1 MHTRDI
7 TAIIVDDEINAIQNL
22 AEDLSAY
29 PDIDILDTT
38 TSALKAQKSI
48 VKLQPDLLFI
58 DVEMP
63 KINGIELLQ
72 EVRPYMHSNMHVVF
86 YSAFDRYM
94 LDALRA
100 SAFDYLLK
108 PYQPDELKQIIN
120 RVRKKIDINTNNFEQ
135 SMRRLLSDDSKFA
148 LQTMTSLLLLRRSE
162 ILYFRYLDDTRCWQV
177 TLTNMEHHRLR
188 MTIKAKEILNLSQ
201 SFVRI
206 NSNCI
211 LNMAYLS
218 SIENNTFRCILYA
231 PFNQLEIIASRR
243 YYSKIKET
251 LEVL

>member
-1 MHTRDI
+1 MRVI

-22 AEDLSAY
+22 SEDLSAY
-29 PDIDILDTT
+29 TDIDILEAT

-72 EVRPYMHSNMHVVF
+72 EIRPYVHSDMYVVF
-86 YSAFDRYM
+86 YSAFDKYM

-120 RVRKKIDINTNNFEQ
+120 RVRKKFDQNTNSFEQ
-135 SMRRLLSDDSKFA
+135 SMRRLLSDDCKFA

-162 ILYFRYLDDTRCWQV
+162 ILYFRYLDDIRCWQV
-177 TLTNMEHHRLR
+177 TLTNMEHHRIR

-201 SFVRI
+201 SFIRI

-211 LNMAYLS
+211 LNIEYLS
-218 SIENNTFRCILYA
+218 SIENNTLRCVLYA
-231 PFNQLEIIASRR
+231 PFSHLEIMASRR
-243 YYSKIKET
+243 YYSKIKEG
-251 LEVL
+251 LEIL

>member
-1 MHTRDI
+1 MNTRVI

-22 AEDLSAY
+22 SEDLSAY
-29 PDIDILDTT
+29 TDIDILEAT

-72 EVRPYMHSNMHVVF
+72 EIRPYVHSDMYVVF
-86 YSAFDRYM
+86 YSAFDKYM

-120 RVRKKIDINTNNFEQ
+120 RVRKKFDQNTNSFEQ
-135 SMRRLLSDDSKFA
+135 SMRRLLSDDCKFA

-201 SFVRI
+201 SFIRI

-211 LNMAYLS
+211 LNIEYLS
-218 SIENNTFRCILYA
+218 SIENNTLRCVLYA
-231 PFNQLEIIASRR
+231 PFSHLEIMASRR
-243 YYSKIKET
+243 YYSRIKEG
-251 LEVL
+251 LEIL

>member
-1 MHTRDI
+1 MNTRVI

-22 AEDLSAY
+22 SEDLSAY
-29 PDIDILDTT
+29 TDIDILEAT

-72 EVRPYMHSNMHVVF
+72 EIRPYVHSDMYVVF
-86 YSAFDRYM
+86 YSAFDKYM

-120 RVRKKIDINTNNFEQ
+120 RVRKKFDQNTNSFEQ
-135 SMRRLLSDDSKFA
+135 SMRRLLSDDCKFA

-162 ILYFRYLDDTRCWQV
+162 ILYFRYLDDIRCWQV
-177 TLTNMEHHRLR
+177 TLTNMEHHRIR

-201 SFVRI
+201 SFIRI

-211 LNMAYLS
+211 LNIEYLS
-218 SIENNTFRCILYA
+218 SIENNTLRCVLYA
-231 PFNQLEIIASRR
+231 PFSHLEIMASRR
-243 YYSKIKET
+243 YYSKIKEG
-251 LEVL
+251 LEIL

>member
-1 MHTRDI
+1 MNTRVI

-22 AEDLSAY
+22 SEDLSAY
-29 PDIDILDTT
+29 ADIDILEAT

-48 VKLQPDLLFI
+48 VKLQPNLLFI

-72 EVRPYMHSNMHVVF
+72 EIRPYVHSDMYVVF
-86 YSAFDRYM
+86 YSAFDKYM

-120 RVRKKIDINTNNFEQ
+120 RVRKKFDQNTNSFEQ
-135 SMRRLLSDDSKFA
+135 SMRRLLSDDCKFA

-201 SFVRI
+201 SFIRI

-211 LNMAYLS
+211 LNIEYLS
-218 SIENNTFRCILYA
+218 SIENNTLRCVLYA
-231 PFNQLEIIASRR
+231 PFSHLEIMASRR
-243 YYSKIKET
+243 YYSRIKEG
-251 LEVL
+251 LEIL

>member
-177 TLTNMEHHRLR
+177 TLTNMEHHLLR

>member
-7 TAIIVDDEINAIQNL
+7 TAIIVDDEINAIQTL
-22 AEDLSAY
+22 AEDLKAY
-29 PDIDILDTT
+29 PDIDILETT

-72 EVRPYMHSNMHVVF
+72 ELRPYMHSNMHVVF
-86 YSAFDRYM
+86 YSAFDKYM
-94 LDALRA
+94 IDALRT

-108 PYQPDELKQIIN
+108 PYQQEELKQIIN

-135 SMRRLLSDDSKFA
+135 SMRRLLSDDCKFA

-162 ILYFRYLDDTRCWQV
+162 ILYFRYLDDIRCWQV

-201 SFVRI
+201 SFIRI

-211 LNMAYLS
+211 LNMEYLS

-231 PFNQLEIIASRR
+231 PFNQLDVVASRR

-251 LEVL
+251 LEIL

>member
-1 MHTRDI
+1 MNTRVI

-22 AEDLSAY
+22 SEDLSAY
-29 PDIDILDTT
+29 ADIDILEAT

-48 VKLQPDLLFI
+48 VKLQPNLLFI

-72 EVRPYMHSNMHVVF
+72 EIRPYVHSDMYVVF
-86 YSAFDRYM
+86 YSAFDKYM

-120 RVRKKIDINTNNFEQ
+120 RVRKKFDQNTNSFEQ
-135 SMRRLLSDDSKFA
+135 SMRRLLSDDCKFA

-162 ILYFRYLDDTRCWQV
+162 ILYFRYLDDIRCWQV
-177 TLTNMEHHRLR
+177 TLTNMEHHRIR

-201 SFVRI
+201 SFIRI

-211 LNMAYLS
+211 LNIEYLS
-218 SIENNTFRCILYA
+218 SIENNTLRCVLYA
-231 PFNQLEIIASRR
+231 PFSHLEIMASRR
-243 YYSKIKET
+243 YYSKIKEG
-251 LEVL
+251 LEIL

>member
-1 MHTRDI
+1 MSTRTI

-22 AEDLSAY
+22 SEDLNLY
-29 PDIDILDTT
+29 PDIEILEAT

-63 KINGIELLQ
+63 KLNGIDLLQ
-72 EVRPYMHSNMHVVF
+72 EIRPYVHSNIYVVF
-86 YSAFDRYM
+86 YSAFDKYM
-94 LDALRA
+94 IDALRA

-108 PYQPDELKQIIN
+108 PYQPSELRAIID
-120 RVRKKIDINTNNFEQ
+120 RVRKRMDLSVNTFEQ
-135 SMRRLLSDDSKFA
+135 SMRRLLSDECKFA

-188 MTIKAKEILNLSQ
+188 MTIKAREILNLSQ
-201 SFVRI
+201 SFIRI

-211 LNMAYLS
+211 LNIEHLS
-218 SIENNTFRCILYA
+218 SIENNTLRCVLYA
-231 PFNQLEIIASRR
+231 PFSHLEIIASRR
-243 YYSKIKET
+243 HYSKIKET